1 MNDVRNGGAVTLIT
15 AVAVL
20 VAGAAACG
28 HGRLLPAS
36 TAHVVPGAPESAV
49 AEQDGVRVAADADD
63 WRGKPVDLATRLTPV
78 KVRIVNHSGK
88 PIRILYERFALAGAH
103 GRVYRPLPP
112 TMLAEAAGVSH
123 GEAVQPIFASESF
136 FVGPRLHDVYPS
148 LTPWPR
154 PLPRTESFYDRQ
166 WRRWKQDLP
175 TTEMR
180 RMGLPEGVLADDG
193 QISGFLYFENATDR
207 ERRVVFKADLDDDDD
222 GSEVTSIE
230 IPFQVE

>member
-1 MNDVRNGGAVTLIT
+1 LLQRHAMNDARRGGAVTLIT
-15 AVAVL
+15 VVGGL
-20 VAGAAACG
+20 LAGGLACG

-36 TAHVVPGAPESAV
+36 TARVVPGAPESAV

-63 WRGKPVDLATRLTPV
+63 WRGKPADLTERLTPV

-112 TMLAEAAGVSH
+112 TMLAASPGVRH

-136 FVGPRLHDVYPS
+136 FVGPRLQDVYPS
-148 LTPWPR
+148 LTAWPR
-154 PLPRTESFYDRQ
+154 PLPRTESFYERQ
-166 WRRWKQDLP
+166 WRRW
-175 TTEMR
+175 
-180 RMGLPEGVLADDG
+180 
-193 QISGFLYFENATDR
+193 
-207 ERRVVFKADLDDDDD
+207 KADLDDDDD
-222 GSEVTSIE
+222 SSEVTSIQ